1 MHFSS
6 PSGCRF
12 NTWRPCQRG
21 AVGFFSSGYC
31 SVLTFLNMV
40 EKVTPKP
47 LIGLRTS
54 LHVDGLGESVG
65 SSAGLFVGL
74 FVGTAGHLLAGRM
87 RDCARRELAG
97 QRRHREP
104 ARERVVGLVLRAR
117 LR

>member
-12 NTWRPCQRG
+12 STWRPCQRG

-54 LHVDGLGESVG
+54 LQVDCLG
-65 SSAGLFVGL
+65 SSAGL

-104 ARERVVGLVLRAR
+104 ARERVIGLVLRACLRRR
-117 LR
+117 LAFGPD